1 MYTCALSSF
10 SRNRIKVFAILERY
24 VRSLQWQ
31 YLHVTAFFTVFLY
44 LNEFKYIKFNVIW
57 YFHTTRKIWYCENK
71 MQSPFPNHCSDISVT
86 QQWYNTKFAFFN
98 YWYKKKKKRLLS
110 RRNIEILTLLF
121 LLFVL
126 LVS

>member
-44 LNEFKYIKFNVIW
+44 LIKFKYIKFNVIW

-71 MQSPFPNHCSDISVT
+71 MQSPFANHCSDISVT

-98 YWYKKKKKRLLS
+98 YWYKKKKNDFLS
-110 RRNIEILTLLF
+110 RGNIETLTLLF